1 MNKKILISLS
11 VIAVV
16 AVIAIG
22 GTIAYFSDT
31 ETSTGNT
38 FMAGT
43 LDLKV
48 DNTCHYNGM
57 VCSEQ
62 GYWEEE
68 ECGSS
73 TYKELIGQPCTCT
86 WVAKDLNGDLFFNFT
101 DIKPGDY
108 GENTISLHADYNDA
122 YVCAIIDGLTNYEN
136 DCSEPESKVDL
147 TCGEPNTT
155 GKGSGR
161 IQDYIRLQIWR
172 DNGVGEPGQI
182 IGSCDN
188 VYQQGEII
196 LVEDTV
202 INNNSGAW
210 ELYSPALGAL
220 KGDTT
225 ECIGIAW
232 SVPGETGNIIQG
244 DELVAN
250 ISFYAEQARNN
261 GDFRCVPVSQ
271 RELISTESTTWPAF
285 TNSWQTDARW
295 GDGGTTAMQNEIRI
309 GLNGSTPI
317 VQTHTD
323 NTTGLWRNNV
333 VEDFTLVY
341 NGSGDATFTVG
352 DKTINTTSAGLLI
365 GGTNLGLTVKLNTG
379 VTVD

>member
-57 VCSEQ
+57 VCSENGLWQ
-62 GYWEEE
+62 EEE
-68 ECGSS
+68 GGSS
-73 TYKELIGQPCTCT
+73 TYEELIGTSCACT
-86 WVAKDLNGDLFFNFT
+86 WVEKDLDGDLFFNFT
-101 DIKPGDY
+101 DIKPGDN

-122 YVCAIIDGLTNYEN
+122 YICAVIDGLTNYEN
-136 DCSEPESKVDL
+136 DCSEPESEVDL
-147 TCGEPNTT
+147 TCGESEST
-155 GKGSGR
+155 GEGLGEL
-161 IQDYIRLQIWR
+161 QNYIHLQIWR
-172 DNGVGEPGQI
+172 DNGLPIVGGQPDTFEGRCDNIYQVGET
-182 IGSCDN
+182 
-188 VYQQGEII
+188 I
-196 LVEDTV
+196 LVEDTI

-210 ELYSPALGAL
+210 ELYSPTLGAL
-220 KGDTT
+220 KGGTT

-261 GDFRCVPVSQ
+261 PNFQCIAIEPKPTTTVQSSVFNFSSTGWAGWSCPSEYPNIISADTSNCSLPLGISQ
-271 RELISTESTTWPAF
+271 PAESGVGTYPTYPHYTYTPPEEGWVVQ
-285 TNSWQTDARW
+285 N
-295 GDGGTTAMQNEIRI
+295 GGTAQ
-309 GLNGSTPI
+309 SCYI
-317 VQTHTD
+317 V
-323 NTTGLWRNNV
+323 
-333 VEDFTLVY
+333 
-341 NGSGDATFTVG
+341 
-352 DKTINTTSAGLLI
+352 
-365 GGTNLGLTVKLNTG
+365 LTCQAN
-379 VTVD
+379 